1 MFAAFGENLLRNKKY
16 KKMWYI
22 KFSWTVLVFAVLF
35 TVVTGKEMKLYMWK
49 KVNFYHDFLRV

>member
-1 MFAAFGENLLRNKKY
+1 
-16 KKMWYI
+16 MWYI

-49 KVNFYHDFLRV
+49 KVNFNHDFLRV